1 MSLDIE
7 IYKSENGRC
16 QIELKGRLDTH
27 TSQKLETSLAN
38 LDAGEL
44 PIQIL
49 DMQNLNYIS
58 SAGLRCIFK
67 AKKVVVAGGG
77 RLLLVN
83 LQPQVKKV
91 LDIIKALPT
100 TAVFSSNAE
109 LDEYLDKMQKQGV
122 AGH

>member
-27 TSQKLETSLAN
+27 TSQKLETSLAS
-38 LDAGEL
+38 LDATEL

-67 AKKVVVAGGG
+67 AKKVVVAAGG

-100 TAVFSSNAE
+100 TAVFVSNAE
-109 LDEYLDKMQKQGV
+109 LDEYLHKMQIQGV

>member
-16 QIELKGRLDTH
+16 QIELNGRLDTH
-27 TSQKLETSLAN
+27 TSQKLETCLAG
-38 LDAGEL
+38 LDVGEL

-67 AKKVVVAGGG
+67 AKKVVVAAGG

-83 LQPQVKKV
+83 LQPPVKKV

-100 TAVFSSNAE
+100 YAVFASNAE
-109 LDEYLDKMQKQGV
+109 LDEYLDKMQKQGA

>member
-16 QIELKGRLDTH
+16 QIELNGRLDTH
-27 TSQKLETSLAN
+27 TSQKLESSLAD
-38 LDAGEL
+38 LDPQEL

-67 AKKVVVAGGG
+67 AKKVVVGGGG

-91 LDIIKALPT
+91 LDIIKALPD
-100 TAVFSSNAE
+100 TAVFADNAE
-109 LDEYLDKMQKQGV
+109 LDEYLDKMQKQSV

>member
-7 IYKSENGRC
+7 IYKIENGRC
-16 QIELKGRLDTH
+16 RIELKGRLDTH
-27 TSQKLETSLAN
+27 TSQKLETSLAG
-38 LDAGEL
+38 LDPQEL
-44 PIQIL
+44 PVQIL

-67 AKKVVVAGGG
+67 AKKVVVAAGG

-91 LDIIKALPT
+91 LDIIKALPDR
-100 TAVFSSNAE
+100 AVFSNNAE
-109 LDEYLDKMQKQGV
+109 LDEYLDKMQKQSV